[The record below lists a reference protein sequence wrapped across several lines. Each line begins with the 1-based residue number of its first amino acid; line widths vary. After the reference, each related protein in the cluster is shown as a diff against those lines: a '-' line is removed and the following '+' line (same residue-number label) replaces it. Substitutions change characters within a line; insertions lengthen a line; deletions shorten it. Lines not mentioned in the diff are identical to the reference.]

1 MTIMTIGIIGAGG
14 IGQAFAT
21 HVAKAGYEV
30 ILSNRRGAESL
41 TDVVSQI
48 GGKAR
53 GGTRDDAAGADIVF
67 VAVRWPQLREA
78 LSDLPAWNGRIL
90 IDATNPMV
98 PAGTNLDELKDKS
111 SSEFVA
117 SLVPG
122 ARVVKACNTLPRAL
136 LAADPKQSGG
146 HRVLFMSGDDVAA
159 KLQVADILEKIG
171 FATIDLGTLATGA
184 RLQQVPSGP
193 LPRLNL
199 IQLP

>member
-1 MTIMTIGIIGAGG
+1 MTIGIIGAGG

-30 ILSNRRGAESL
+30 ILSNRRGRESL

-53 GGTRDDAAGADIVF
+53 GGTRDEAARADVVF
-67 VAVRWPQLREA
+67 VAVRWPHLREA

-98 PAGTNLDELKDKS
+98 PPGTNLDELKDQS

-117 SLVPG
+117 SLVTG
-122 ARVVKACNTLPRAL
+122 ARVVKTCNTLPRAL
-136 LAADPKQSGG
+136 LAADPKQCGG

-159 KLQVADILEKIG
+159 KRQVAEILEKIG

-184 RLQQVPSGP
+184 RLQQSPSGP